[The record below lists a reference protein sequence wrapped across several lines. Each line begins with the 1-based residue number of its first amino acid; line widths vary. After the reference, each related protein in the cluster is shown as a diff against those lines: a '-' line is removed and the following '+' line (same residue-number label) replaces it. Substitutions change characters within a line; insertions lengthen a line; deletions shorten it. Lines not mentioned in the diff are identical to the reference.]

1 MQPHQERV
9 VVEKREL
16 DEKLGKLTQFINS
29 DVYKA
34 VDAAEQQRLFRQQ
47 TLMIE
52 LSAVLGARIEAF

>member
-29 DVYKA
+29 DAYKA